1 VVVPVDFTKSKVLL
15 LIALVLIAA
24 VVAGIVAYILAQK
37 PAVKL
42 TVASR
47 LSVDEA
53 DAIRTAF
60 LASDIAKELNIVDVE
75 IKKLDFNLWRD
86 LGVKGEVDL
95 FLVGEPSIFNSLCAE
110 GALRTLDSPT
120 LLEVAKKLPQGFV
133 GYASNGSACWLGIG
147 LGVYGYIVN
156 GDFFNRYGLTKPES
170 WSNLANPDYA
180 RVLREGKS
188 LVSFP
193 LPSKSGTARTT
204 IIGILQG
211 YGWEEGWRLLTAI
224 GALSNI
230 VTSSERARDDATTGV
245 VGLAPAYVGYGL
257 QAERASGGKAVFVTP
272 RGETILYVSPVA
284 VAAGTKYPREA
295 QAFIEWLLGPD
306 GQRIVVEKFGYLP
319 AVEAAGL
326 EEVAKRTREAV
337 ANAMNYSVEFES
349 GIREAVV
356 AYFEASI
363 ADPDVQKLLREV
375 YLRVYETKE
384 AEFPEWLKK
393 IGSPLTIR
401 DPITG
406 DLIEFT
412 VNYAKQVSSAI
423 KAGTLSADDFYQRV
437 KEAALDRL
445 ARLISELSSQ

>member
-1 VVVPVDFTKSKVLL
+1 VDFTKSKVLL

-257 QAERASGGKAVFVTP
+257 QAERASGG
-272 RGETILYVSPVA
+272 
-284 VAAGTKYPREA
+284 
-295 QAFIEWLLGPD
+295 
-306 GQRIVVEKFGYLP
+306 IVVEKFGYLP